1 MIPRLL
7 SKRNDSRTIARC
19 EVYREVDDRE
29 VTIEVTVG
37 GYIDDDLEFYDE
49 TICGMPTVVVFDE
62 DERENLRQQWL
73 EADCAHYERRVE
85 SRLPS

>member
-1 MIPRLL
+1 MTPKLL

-19 EVYREVDDRE
+19 EVYREVDERE

-37 GYIDDDLEFYDE
+37 GYTDDDLEFCDA
-49 TICGMPTVVVFDE
+49 TIGGMPD
-62 DERENLRQQWL
+62 
-73 EADCAHYERRVE
+73 AAHYERRVE